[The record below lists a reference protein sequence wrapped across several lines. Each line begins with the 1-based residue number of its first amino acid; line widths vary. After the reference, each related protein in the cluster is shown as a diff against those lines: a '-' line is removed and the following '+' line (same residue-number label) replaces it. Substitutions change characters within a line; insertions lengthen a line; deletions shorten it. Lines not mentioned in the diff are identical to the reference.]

1 MGFVDYV
8 KMRLLG
14 ADDRFRKDTTYIMFI
29 FLVKETVELKRSIVM
44 FFRKAKLHYKS
55 DKTKLREAAKDEIE
69 CHDAGFK
76 GTLFIFLF

>member
-1 MGFVDYV
+1 M
-8 KMRLLG
+8 
-14 ADDRFRKDTTYIMFI
+14 MFI
-29 FLVKETVELKRSIVM
+29 FLVKEIMELKRSRVT

-69 CHDAGFK
+69 RHDADYK

>member
-1 MGFVDYV
+1 MDYV

-14 ADDRFRKDTTYIMFI
+14 VDDRFRKDTTYMMFI
-29 FLVKETVELKRSIVM
+29 FLDKETVELKRSRVT

-55 DKTKLREAAKDEIE
+55 DKIKLREAAKDEIE

-76 GTLFIFLF
+76 GTLFISLF

>member
-8 KMRLLG
+8 KMQLLG
-14 ADDRFRKDTTYIMFI
+14 ADDRFRKDMTYMMFI
-29 FLVKETVELKRSIVM
+29 FLVKETMELKRSRVM

-69 CHDAGFK
+69 QTDASFK
-76 GTLFIFLF
+76 GILFIFLF